1 MCWLAVAASRQGA
14 TSLRVRDLD
23 AGAAPAWDR
32 YVDAHADGSFFHL
45 SAWRGIFEEALGHR
59 THYLYAERDGAIC
72 GVLPLVHVK
81 SLLFGNN
88 LSSLPFSAHAG
99 PLAADAE
106 SLDALYAAASERAQS
121 LGVGSL
127 EYRLTAASGRARVTK
142 DLYANFTKPILADA
156 DANMQAIRSKQR
168 NVIRKGIKN
177 GLTGHRATVDR
188 FYGVYAESVR
198 NLGTPVFPR
207 RLFHAIASTFGDAIE
222 ITSAELDGEPVSA
235 AMNFYYRNT
244 VCPYYWGGRHAARNL
259 NGNDF
264 LAFEIMTRAAERGCT
279 LFDFGRS
286 KRDTGPYQWKLN
298 LGFDAAPLFYE
309 YELVRDKE
317 MPDINPLNPK
327 YRLFI
332 ESWKRLPLPVAGLIG
347 PWLSRNLG

>member
-1 MCWLAVAASRQGA
+1 MKL
-14 TSLRVRDLD
+14 LRVRDLD
-23 AGAAPAWDR
+23 VAATTAWDR
-32 YVDAHADGSFFHL
+32 YVDAHADGTFFHL
-45 SAWRGIFEEALGHR
+45 SSWRQIFEQALGHR
-59 THYLYAERDGAIC
+59 THYLCAEQDGEIC
-72 GVLPLVHVK
+72 GVLPLVHIK

-99 PLAADAE
+99 PLASSGEA
-106 SLDALYAAASERAQS
+106 LTALYTAASERAQS
-121 LGVGSL
+121 LAVGAL
-127 EYRLTAASGRARVTK
+127 EYRLPAASGLPRVTK
-142 DLYANFTKPILADA
+142 DLYANFTKTIHADSE
-156 DANMQAIRSKQR
+156 ANMQAIRSKQR

-177 GLTGHRATVDR
+177 GLTGHRSTVER
-188 FYGVYAESVR
+188 FYAVYAESVR

-207 RLFHAIASTFGDAIE
+207 RLFDAIAAAFGDAIE
-222 ITSAELDGEPVSA
+222 ITSAELNGEPVSA

-264 LAFEIMTRAAERGCT
+264 LAWQIMERAAERGCT

-286 KRDTGPYQWKLN
+286 KRDTGPYQWKTN
-298 LGFDAAPLFYE
+298 LGFDASPLYYE
-309 YELVRDKE
+309 YELIRDSE

>member
-1 MCWLAVAASRQGA
+1 M
-14 TSLRVRDLD
+14 RVRDLEPS
-23 AGAAPAWDR
+23 ASTAWDR
-32 YVDAHADGSFFHL
+32 YVDAHAEGTFFHL
-45 SAWRGIFEEALGHR
+45 SSWRQIFEQALGHR
-59 THYLYAERDGAIC
+59 THYLCAEQDGEIC
-72 GVLPLVHVK
+72 GVLPLVHIK

-99 PLAADAE
+99 PLASNGEA
-106 SLDALYAAASERAQS
+106 LTALYAAASERAQS
-121 LGVGSL
+121 LAVGAL
-127 EYRLTAASGRARVTK
+127 EYRLPAASGLPRVTK
-142 DLYANFTKPILADA
+142 DLYANFTKTIHADSE
-156 DANMQAIRSKQR
+156 ANMQAIRSKQR

-177 GLTGHRATVDR
+177 GLTGHRSTVER
-188 FYGVYAESVR
+188 FYAVYAESVR

-207 RLFHAIASTFGDAIE
+207 RLFDAIAAAFGDAIE
-222 ITSAELDGEPVSA
+222 ITSAELNGEPVSA

-264 LAFEIMTRAAERGCT
+264 LAWQIMERAAERGCT

-286 KRDTGPYQWKLN
+286 KRDTGPYQWKTN
-298 LGFDAAPLFYE
+298 LGFDASPLYYE
-309 YELVRDKE
+309 YELIRDSE